1 MGNALKNFLFK
12 HYKSLKMWEGI
23 TLFLAAISFSLALAF
38 LVCGIYFKDYK
49 IFWSVASFA
58 AIAVSSMAM
67 HFAIKS
73 WLSLLVGNCYA
84 IDKEYELRIKI
95 FDPSQTKTVG
105 EFKDFCDMLTP
116 NQNEASLFFEYMID
130 KYSREKKVYADNSVM
145 LKAIC
150 ELLEGKSPELIDI
163 D

>member
-1 MGNALKNFLFK
+1 MGNALKSFLIK
-12 HYKSLKMWEGI
+12 HYRSLKMWEGI
-23 TLFLAAISFSLALAF
+23 TLFLAAICLSLALTF
-38 LVCGIYFKDYK
+38 LICGIYFKDFTM
-49 IFWSVASFA
+49 FWTVGSFA
-58 AIAVSSMAM
+58 GIGVSAMAM

-73 WLSLLVGNCYA
+73 WLNLLVGNCYA

-95 FDPSQTKTVG
+95 FDPTQTKTVG

-116 NQNEASLFFEYMID
+116 SQNEASLFFEYMID

-150 ELLEGKSPELIDI
+150 ELLEGKTPDI
-163 D
+163 QEF